1 MKLTI
6 AAFAACMTLGIGA
19 CLLAAALGAPDYV
32 AGGAGGGVGGFT
44 ASVFLR
50 MAERANRG

>member
-1 MKLTI
+1 MKRTI
-6 AAFAACMTLGIGA
+6 AAFMACMTLGLGA

-32 AGGAGGGVGGFT
+32 SGGIGGGVGGFT